1 MAYAK
6 VGRAVPLALL
16 AMLAGSIAT
25 TTMISGPVAIGI
37 TKAFAQTEK
46 PVDFVTNIEYIR
58 GHLEKAVENKD
69 AGNSTLAVA
78 HAGHPVAEVYTLIK
92 AEIQAENATLDTKLE
107 GDLDALYAQIG
118 DQNMTAADARARV
131 ADINASLDSAVAE
144 VVGKENSNNS
154 TTLWAQV
161 ATGLLST
168 SVEEYKEGVAN
179 GTIVQMVEYQDANAF
194 MHRAQVIFD
203 RIKASGEQGDAKE
216 IEGFFGD
223 LNGFTAA
230 KADPAQIATQV
241 DAMNN
246 KFATAFSIEQGAE
259 AVDAETANF
268 ATNVE
273 MIKGHM
279 SQAITDVQNND
290 YSLATAHATHPIAE
304 HYALLKEA
312 INERDPALGTSLES
326 GLTSFAA
333 SVKNMTAGETRFQV
347 AKITRMLNAATA
359 DVVTPNTWADFK
371 FRAAV
376 ANALLAAMQE
386 EYAEGVQ
393 GGNVIQMVEYQ
404 DAEAFTARANVLF
417 RTFQSQLPA
426 HEAQEAREILA
437 DLNAGIKDVK
447 EPAAI
452 NTLAQ
457 GAIHEI
463 QEGAGIKAVAHE
475 MTSAEFVAKIRT
487 LLGELK
493 GAYAAGNYTQA
504 DSLAVE
510 AYLDNFEHV
519 EGPLVDAGQKQLK
532 DDMEQLMR
540 VQLRDMIKE
549 KVPADQLNAHI
560 DNILDK
566 LGQVEKAL
574 A

>member
-6 VGRAVPLALL
+6 VGRVVSLALL
-16 AMLAGSIAT
+16 ALLVGSIAT
-25 TTMISGPVAIGI
+25 ATTVSGPGAIGI
-37 TKAFAQTEK
+37 TKAFSQTDE
-46 PVDFVTNIEYIR
+46 PVDFVANIEYIR

-69 AGNSTLAVA
+69 AGNNTLAVA

-92 AEIQAENATLDTKLE
+92 GDIQAADAALDAKLE

-118 DQNMTAADARARV
+118 WQNMTAADAKAKV
-131 ADINASLDSAVAE
+131 AEINASLDSAMAE
-144 VVGKENSNNS
+144 VVGKESINNS
-154 TTLWAQV
+154 TTLWAQ
-161 ATGLLST
+161 AAMRLLST

-179 GTIVQMVEYQDANAF
+179 GTNIQMIEYQDANAF

-203 RIKASGEQGDAKE
+203 RIKAGGDQEDAKE
-216 IEGFFGD
+216 IEEFFGD
-223 LNGFTAA
+223 LNGLVAA
-230 KADPAQIATQV
+230 KAEPAQIAAQV

-246 KFATAFSIEQGAE
+246 KFMAAFSIDHGVEVDAE
-259 AVDAETANF
+259 AVNF
-268 ATNVE
+268 AANVE

-279 SQAITDVQNND
+279 SQAIIDVKNND

-312 INERDPALGTSLES
+312 VNEHDPALGTNLES

-333 SVKNMTAGETRFQV
+333 TVKNMTTGETRFQV
-347 AKITRMLNAATA
+347 AKITRLLNAATS
-359 DVVTPNTWADFK
+359 DVVTPSTWSDFK

-376 ANALLAAMQE
+376 ANALLSAMQE

-393 GGNVIQMVEYQ
+393 GGKIIQMVEYQ
-404 DAEAFTARANVLF
+404 DAQAFMARADVLF
-417 RTFQSQLPA
+417 RTFQNQLST
-426 HEAQEAREILA
+426 HEAEEARMILA
-437 DLNAGIKDVK
+437 DLNASVKDVK

-452 NTLAQ
+452 DTLAQ

-463 QEGAGIKAVAHE
+463 QEGAGIKTVAHE
-475 MTSAEFVAKIRT
+475 MTSVEFVEKIRT

-493 GAYAAGNYTQA
+493 QAYAAGNYTQA

-519 EGPLVDAGQKQLK
+519 EGPLVDAGQMQLK

-549 KVPADQLNAHI
+549 KVPADQINAHV

-566 LGQVEKAL
+566 LNLVEKAL